1 MNQNPENYQT
11 LKDQIS
17 NLIESYDPSGSAL
30 LEIAVD
36 VADKYSALAH
46 VSELLAASHSQ
57 MRVLEHRHALLKK
70 HGIPIQ

>member
-1 MNQNPENYQT
+1 MNQNPENHQA

-36 VADKYSALAH
+36 VADRYSALAQ

-57 MRVLEHRHALLKK
+57 MRVLEHRHALLEK